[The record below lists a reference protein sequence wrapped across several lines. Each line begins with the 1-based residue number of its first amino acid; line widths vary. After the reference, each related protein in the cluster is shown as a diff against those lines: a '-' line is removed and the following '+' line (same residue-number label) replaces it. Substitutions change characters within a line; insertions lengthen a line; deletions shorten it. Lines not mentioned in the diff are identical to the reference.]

1 MDQDFERPRG
11 INAERDIRMAVSLH
25 ELIDC
30 LPRDDSA
37 FEQVLSILEPV
48 IRWDYNRPANLSRL
62 LPLIARLKALIEHGP
77 NQIRHN
83 KALREWT
90 CHYEEELARAEHQL
104 RITFGMDLE
113 NRLGEA
119 GFGLSGHYPRL
130 RVGLF
135 ALTVDVSTYRATIW
149 YGPWQ
154 ERFGQCPM
162 WPETIA
168 ERISNLRDRL
178 GGPVI
183 VDVFC
188 EVLQHSYTDI
198 TGRGS
203 SIPVPI
209 IELMESFVSEQE
221 RCCWECS
228 PRRPRSERAIRA
240 DFSFNLFRFAG
251 PLIRTGL
258 QLKVASLSHTRR
270 RKDFLWVPDSESG
283 SGTVYSHV
291 VWRERKHE

>member
-1 MDQDFERPRG
+1 MNLYDL
-11 INAERDIRMAVSLH
+11 INVLPDDDAFQPVFRILKNVSRLDGNRM
-25 ELIDC
+25 
-30 LPRDDSA
+30 
-37 FEQVLSILEPV
+37 
-48 IRWDYNRPANLSRL
+48 ANLSKL
-62 LPLIARLKALIEHGP
+62 LPLIARLKALVECGSEP
-77 NQIRHN
+77 FRHFEP
-83 KALREWT
+83 LISWIV
-90 CHYEEELARAEHQL
+90 HYEAELSQAEDWL
-104 RITFGMDLE
+104 RNAFGVDLE

-119 GFGLSGHYPRL
+119 GFNLSGHYPRL
-130 RVGLF
+130 RVEIF
-135 ALTVDVSTYRATIW
+135 ALTVDFSIYKTAIW

-154 ERFGQCPM
+154 ERLGQCPM

-168 ERISNLRDRL
+168 ERLSNLRDRL

-183 VDVFC
+183 AEAFC
-188 EVLQHSYTDI
+188 ECLEHSYADI

-221 RCCWECS
+221 RCWECS

-251 PLIRTGL
+251 PLMHTGL

-291 VWRERKHE
+291 VWRERHHE